1 MKMNGR
7 FKAAF
12 VLLIA
17 GLVCAVA
24 AGGAGFIWKN
34 DLAAMAAGAAGMV
47 CVFTG
52 ILLAMKSG
60 KKPEPDPLPPDEN
73 D

>member
-24 AGGAGFIWKN
+24 AGGAGFIWKC
-34 DLAAMAAGAAGMV
+34 DRVAMAAGAAGMV
-47 CVFTG
+47 GVFTG

>member
-1 MKMNGR
+1 MNGR

-12 VLLIA
+12 VLLIVS
-17 GLVCAVA
+17 LVCAIA
-24 AGGAGFIWKN
+24 AGAAGYIWKN
-34 DLAAMAAGAAGMV
+34 NTVAMATGAAGMV
-47 CVFTG
+47 CAFTG

>member
-12 VLLIA
+12 ILLIA
-17 GLVCAVA
+17 CLVCAIA
-24 AGGAGFIWKN
+24 AGAAGFIWKSN
-34 DLAAMAAGAAGMV
+34 AVAMAAGAAGMV
-47 CVFTG
+47 CAFTG
-52 ILLAMKSG
+52 IMLAMRSG